1 MNRTDIEWCDFTVNP
16 IRFRNLETGKVGHYC
31 EKLSHGCKNC
41 YASRM
46 QTGPFLSSLEF
57 VDGNKSKGELFFDES
72 VLQQVL
78 RRRKPATIFWCDM
91 TDLFGEWV
99 PDEWIDRCAAVCAL
113 TPHLRH
119 LWLTKRAR
127 RMRGWAKAE
136 ERVNIFAHIDDI
148 ALDPDLPDSDV
159 PTDPDWPFENLGLG
173 VSVENRKHLD
183 RIEELRQTPAALRFL
198 SLEPLLEDLGTLDLA
213 GIDQVIVGGESGL
226 GARPMVPEWPRAIR
240 DQCIAAGVPYFHKQ
254 NGEWSTVP
262 TETVTNRTKYED
274 VPVGDG
280 THHRM
285 FPVGKR
291 AAGRLLDGRTWDQ
304 RPKGWG

>member
-1 MNRTDIEWCDFTVNP
+1 MANSC
-16 IRFRNLETGKVGHYC
+16 
-31 EKLSHGCKNC
+31 
-41 YASRM
+41 
-46 QTGPFLSSLEF
+46 
-57 VDGNKSKGELFFDES
+57 
-72 VLQQVL
+72 
-78 RRRKPATIFWCDM
+78 RKPLPFDNTAIMTASGSRWTGNVQLIESKLGEPLRKRKPVIIFVNSMSD
-91 TDLFGEWV
+91 TFHEKV
-99 PDEWIDRCAAVCAL
+99 PDETIDRIFAVMAL
-113 TPHLRH
+113 CPQHRFLV
-119 LWLTKRAR
+119 LTKRAK
-127 RMRGWAKAE
+127 RMREHFGRGQLRVAEAAKVLSKATTPYTLPSEAVFDARRVARGEPWAIHAW
-136 ERVNIFAHIDDI
+136 
-148 ALDPDLPDSDV
+148 PLP
-159 PTDPDWPFENLGLG
+159 NLGLG
-173 VSVENRKHLD
+173 VSAENRAHLD
-183 RIEELRQTPAALRFL
+183 RIEELRQTPAAMRFL

-254 NGEWSTVP
+254 NGGWSTVP